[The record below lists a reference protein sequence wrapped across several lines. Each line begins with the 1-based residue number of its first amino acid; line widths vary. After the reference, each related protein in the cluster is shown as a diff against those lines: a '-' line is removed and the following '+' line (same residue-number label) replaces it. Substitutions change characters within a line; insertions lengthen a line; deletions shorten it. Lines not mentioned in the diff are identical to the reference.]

1 MYYYMGLI
9 WISSELRLNGG
20 KDVEDFKKTKKKING
35 QAGNYR
41 MPNEIIMQNGS
52 FDLGSWHAIG
62 IAVGSLNV

>member
-41 MPNEIIMQNGS
+41 IPNEIIMQNGS
-52 FDLGSWHAIG
+52 FDLGSWQLASPLE
-62 IAVGSLNV
+62 V

>member
-1 MYYYMGLI
+1 MVYYYMGLI
-9 WISSELRLNGG
+9 WISSELRLNRG
-20 KDVEDFKKTKKKING
+20 KDVEDFKKKRKKING

-52 FDLGSWHAIG
+52 FESWQLAIG